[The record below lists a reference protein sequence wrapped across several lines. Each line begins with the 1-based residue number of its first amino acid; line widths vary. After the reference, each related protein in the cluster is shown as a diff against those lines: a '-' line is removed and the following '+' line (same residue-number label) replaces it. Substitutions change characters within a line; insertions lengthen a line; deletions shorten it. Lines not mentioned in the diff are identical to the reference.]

1 MKILHLTPLLIAGAA
16 IVIAA
21 VSILTNVSIAVPDI
35 FGAGIGLA
43 TVAGLGGMLVQD
55 AA

>member
-1 MKILHLTPLLIAGAA
+1 MKILHLTPLLVAGVAMAIA
-16 IVIAA
+16 V
-21 VSILTNVSIAVPDI
+21 VSILVNVSIAVPDC
-35 FGAGIGLA
+35 FALGVGLA